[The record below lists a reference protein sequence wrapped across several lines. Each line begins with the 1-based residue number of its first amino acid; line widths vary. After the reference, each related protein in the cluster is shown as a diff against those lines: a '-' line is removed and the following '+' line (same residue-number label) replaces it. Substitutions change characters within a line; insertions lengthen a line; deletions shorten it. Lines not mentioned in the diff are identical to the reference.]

1 MESKM
6 KSVALLMAVC
16 GFALMPGAAFAGS
29 FKSADGAQTNE
40 TLSKRGPQVR
50 GYVFRPGGHRYDYEL
65 EPFLRRNGPYGN
77 YPDVD
82 PRNFNERV
90 LGDPRDSTTG
100 ASAL

>member
-1 MESKM
+1 
-6 KSVALLMAVC
+6 
-16 GFALMPGAAFAGS
+16 
-29 FKSADGAQTNE
+29 
-40 TLSKRGPQVR
+40 VR
-50 GYVFRPGGHRYDYEL
+50 GFVFRPGGHRYDYEF

-77 YPDVD
+77 YPDFD

>member
-1 MESKM
+1 M

-29 FKSADGAQTNE
+29 FKSADGAETNE

-77 YPDVD
+77 YPDFD